1 MKLPES
7 AVGRELLMYEGLRA
21 RLLRQPWTNR
31 ELWDKSIAFCD
42 RKIAELEKVERA
54 ELIAWFEH
62 EEARCPT
69 TRS

>member
-1 MKLPES
+1 MKPPISE
-7 AVGRELLMYEGLRA
+7 AARELLVYEGLRA
-21 RLLRQPWTNR
+21 RLLRQPWANR

-42 RKIAELEKVERA
+42 RKITELEKVERA

-62 EEARCPT
+62 EEAMCPM